1 MSKAQMQYRESMAMC
16 FFFFFFLFARM
27 KKRDYVLFGY
37 VVI

>member
-16 FFFFFFLFARM
+16 FFFFFLFARM